1 MVQKHVRPIDQGHEV
16 EEQRSQWFR
25 DEPSYEYDTTPV
37 TAEDE
42 LLEAELEVVEEFGRE
57 LADEAAYARHHY
69 THQPLDK
76 MQTKYYAGENL
87 AVGSSMIEENEK
99 ERALELFKV
108 SEEDSLK
115 QEYDRRI
122 SELASDYQRKLR
134 DLDTNYSEKKT
145 ELDHE
150 R

>member
-1 MVQKHVRPIDQGHEV
+1 
-16 EEQRSQWFR
+16 
-25 DEPSYEYDTTPV
+25 
-37 TAEDE
+37 
-42 LLEAELEVVEEFGRE
+42 
-57 LADEAAYARHHY
+57 
-69 THQPLDK
+69 
-76 MQTKYYAGENL
+76 
-87 AVGSSMIEENEK
+87 MIEENEK